1 MHVCRFFQTRT
12 HTRCRMWDKVH
23 RYAGEAD
30 GEARLVAGRTDPEGV
45 WQYGRLE
52 FRDRGFFVGLSIRS
66 FTIGLGRRGA
76 QVACRQFGFASG
88 AEAIISTTSALPG
101 PAGVTDIVSSIVCN
115 GTEETLGD
123 CGVFRETADNFC
135 FGGEDSCNVAL
146 VCSNPTGVPLSC
158 PVSVHLSIPRLY
170 RHRQQLHCP
179 AQLCA
184 CLAQCGGYDTS
195 CTALGVALM
204 CSVATAD
211 SFYTGR

>member
-1 MHVCRFFQTRT
+1 MAVRPTR
-12 HTRCRMWDKVH
+12 VP
-23 RYAGEAD
+23 G
-30 GEARLVAGRTDPEGV
+30 
-45 WQYGRLE
+45 Q
-52 FRDRGFFVGLSIRS
+52 
-66 FTIGLGRRGA
+66 RGA

-170 RHRQQLHCP
+170 RT
-179 AQLCA
+179 
-184 CLAQCGGYDTS
+184 GSS
-195 CTALGVALM
+195 CTVQRSFARVWL
-204 CSVATAD
+204 SVVGMIPPAPHWVLHSCVLSLRRILSTLAGNA
-211 SFYTGR
+211 GRSLFTV